1 MAASQFGV
9 LTPLQHYNQPQQQP
23 SPSSQPPQQQQQQ
36 QLQQQQQQRYYNQSS
51 FQSPPAPPPPPP
63 PPSQQKQQQQ
73 QHVTTTTTTST
84 VQPTINHTSNSNSTS
99 NNNSNIHPQP
109 LSKPP
114 SPTLNG
120 TAATTSNSVSV
131 SAATT
136 GSQQTQSVTNAPD
149 PAMDPASTQEAS
161 SVNPPATDTAAA
173 SSPTYNTALPNPRRR
188 RRTKRRRLEEEA
200 ELSLSLPVP
209 PRPPTV
215 HQFSKG
221 PYDTLEDAIFSLQ
234 LHVFT
239 SGYGVS
245 QKRTVKE
252 KLPSGK
258 YDPDGDVIRKDFA
271 CDKGGNE
278 FVSQSRGERRRES
291 KKCGC
296 RWKAAI
302 RRLRREGD
310 RWFIEILEAHHNH
323 PVTPPDE
330 MHTLASYRRWQ
341 RENNAGIRSA
351 IARLTRAAAMPTHDI
366 AAYLKGDIRDH
377 DLDRIDKQIL
387 RALSMND
394 KDVPSNEREGGS
406 IVFEMI
412 ARRPVIILQDNDRT
426 SASATMS
433 SGYACASNPL
443 APANHLPNP
452 SAPTAPFNEPTAA
465 YHHTFTNTFTNP
477 PPTPMGGPGNNGTAA
492 MHSEYAVPQQYSAA
506 RENSDL

>member
-9 LTPLQHYNQPQQQP
+9 LTPLQHYNQQQP
-23 SPSSQPPQQQQQQ
+23 SQPTQSQPQQQQQQ
-36 QLQQQQQQRYYNQSS
+36 QQQQHYNQLS
-51 FQSPPAPPPPPP
+51 FQPVPQAQPPLPPPLPPPP
-63 PPSQQKQQQQ
+63 PPSSHQQQQQ
-73 QHVTTTTTTST
+73 QHHVTTATA
-84 VQPTINHTSNSNSTS
+84 QPTTNNHTSNG
-99 NNNSNIHPQP
+99 NIHPQ
-109 LSKPP
+109 LQSQPP
-114 SPTLNG
+114 SPAVNG
-120 TAATTSNSVSV
+120 TASAT
-131 SAATT
+131 SAGT
-136 GSQQTQSVTNAPD
+136 GSPLQPRQIQSITTASD
-149 PAMDPASTQEAS
+149 PATDLASTQDAGS
-161 SVNPPATDTAAA
+161 ANPPAIDTATA
-173 SSPTYNTALPNPRRR
+173 SSPTDNTAPPNPKRR

-200 ELSLSLPVP
+200 ELALSAPAP

-215 HQFSKG
+215 HPFSKG

-296 RWKAAI
+296 PWKAAI

-310 RWFIEILEAHHNH
+310 RWFIEILEAQHNH
-323 PVTPPDE
+323 PVTSPDE

-351 IARLTRAAAMPTHDI
+351 IARLTRAAAMPTRDI
-366 AAYLKGDIRDH
+366 VAYLKGDVRDH

-406 IVFEMI
+406 VVFEMI
-412 ARRPVIILQDNDRT
+412 ARRPVIILQDNDRAPSST
-426 SASATMS
+426 ATMNGGY
-433 SGYACASNPL
+433 SGA
-443 APANHLPNP
+443 PNP
-452 SAPTAPFNEPTAA
+452 PPPSNFIPNPPAPTAPFNESPAA
-465 YHHTFTNTFTNP
+465 YHHTFANSFTNP
-477 PPTPMGGPGNNGTAA
+477 PPTTMGGTNGGTTA
-492 MHSEYAVPQQYSAA
+492 MHSEYPVIPQQ
-506 RENSDL
+506 